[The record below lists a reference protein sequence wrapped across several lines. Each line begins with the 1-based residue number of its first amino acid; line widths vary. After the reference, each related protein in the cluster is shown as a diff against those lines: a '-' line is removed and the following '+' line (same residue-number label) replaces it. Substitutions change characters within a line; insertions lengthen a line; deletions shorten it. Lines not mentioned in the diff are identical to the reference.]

1 MITEKQK
8 ALIDKYPKL
17 FRQVGLPPTVSCM
30 AWGIECGEGWYPII
44 DKLSAKLIEV
54 YGDKI
59 EYAQIKEKFGTMRV
73 YIDFL
78 AEDINRMEV
87 FDLISEYEAM
97 SGIICE
103 RCGNPASIRNIR
115 GWLSTLCDEHF
126 KERSE
131 LV

>member
-1 MITEKQK
+1 MITENQK
-8 ALIDKYPKL
+8 ALIDKYPAL
-17 FRQVGLPPTVSCM
+17 FRQVGLPATVSCM

-44 DKLSAKLIEV
+44 DKLSAKLIEM

-73 YIDFL
+73 YVDL
-78 AEDINRMEV
+78 LDKDIKLMDV
-87 FDLISEYEAM
+87 FDIISEYEAM

-126 KERSE
+126 KERSD

>member
-1 MITEKQK
+1 MITENQK

-78 AEDINRMEV
+78 HN
-87 FDLISEYEAM
+87 
-97 SGIICE
+97 
-103 RCGNPASIRNIR
+103 
-115 GWLSTLCDEHF
+115 
-126 KERSE
+126 
-131 LV
+131 

>member
-44 DKLSAKLIEV
+44 DKLSAKLIEM

-73 YIDFL
+73 YVDL
-78 AEDINRMEV
+78 LDKDIKLMDV
-87 FDLISEYEAM
+87 FGIISEYEAM

-103 RCGNPASIRNIR
+103 RCGKPASIRSIR
-115 GWLSTLCDEHF
+115 GWLCTLCDEHF
-126 KERSE
+126 KEK
-131 LV
+131 LN